1 MSSMGRFQTGSASGL
16 SAGYIML
23 RQDRCLLLRRI
34 AAAALIGQ
42 KVYSI
47 VCLGYRL
54 KIADSLAEAVGNESM
69 AFLIRMHAVDA

>member
-34 AAAALIGQ
+34 G
-42 KVYSI
+42 SS
-47 VCLGYRL
+47 GYDR
-54 KIADSLAEAVGNESM
+54 AESVFYCVFRQPAED
-69 AFLIRMHAVDA
+69 R